1 MQAVAEF
8 RQTAF
13 SVWQYAAI
21 SRSNSLVR
29 GPVVI
34 HPERI
39 VLQFVSQAKRN
50 MLILLIMLRV
60 SCIMVQVQYVMRHRR
75 TDVRW
80 RKWDIMQFHS
90 ERMIVELVNN
100 GPGKGRIYLFIPPLA

>member
-34 HPERI
+34 HPERSAWVTSCASVAPTSGGEKGI
-39 VLQFVSQAKRN
+39 FFRIHGRMLVLQIYNSNCTPVDAPVDGF
-50 MLILLIMLRV
+50 
-60 SCIMVQVQYVMRHRR
+60 
-75 TDVRW
+75 
-80 RKWDIMQFHS
+80 
-90 ERMIVELVNN
+90 ERGEVE
-100 GPGKGRIYLFIPPLA
+100 ISD